1 MDRSKAPFTHP
12 HHPPECDM
20 KYGNIMYNAFLRV
33 FEAMP
38 IAVLFTTSHGKFF
51 GVHGGISPNLTTLE
65 DINALD
71 R

>member
-1 MDRSKAPFTHP
+1 
-12 HHPPECDM
+12 M
-20 KYGNIMYNAFLRV
+20 KYGDIIYNAFLRV

-38 IAVLFTTSHGKFF
+38 IAVLFNTDNGKFF

-65 DINALD
+65 EINALD